1 MPSRISIS
9 AIIVLAAVVWGIS
22 LVFFGVDL
30 SWDYAKPFSATV
42 LIVTGILTAFDRILW
57 RLWPCRL
64 FHGLPDI
71 SGKWTAELLSS
82 YSQPGGREQVA
93 VTGTATITQTFSS
106 FSIRLVTGAGP
117 KPNRSFLLAGRLIR
131 HSDGAYEVIG
141 VYQSDPSI
149 HARGSETEIHY
160 GAFRYIIADTPP
172 TEMNGHYWTDRN
184 TRGSIQLKKST

>member
-22 LVFFGVDL
+22 LIFFGVDL

-57 RLWPCRL
+57 RWWPCRL
-64 FHGLPDI
+64 FHGVPDI

-82 YSQPGGREQVA
+82 YSQPGGRENVA
-93 VTGTATITQTFSS
+93 IAGTATITQTFSS
-106 FSIRLVTGAGP
+106 FSIRLVTGPETA
-117 KPNRSFLLAGRLIR
+117 PNKSFMLAGRLIR
-131 HSDGAYEVIG
+131 HSDGAYEAIG

-160 GAFRYIIADTPP
+160 GAFRYSIDGAPP
-172 TEMNGHYWTDRN
+172 REMNGHYWTDRN
-184 TRGSIQLKKST
+184 TNGSIQLKRRT